1 MLSHDTMA
9 PSLRRARGAVLRL
22 VRRRTLSSVVG
33 LLFLLPAAW
42 LQFGGQFDR
51 WWIEGASL
59 VLGAT
64 GVALLW
70 TGLTGPRPD
79 WIDDGR

>member
-1 MLSHDTMA
+1 MLSHETM
-9 PSLRRARGAVLRL
+9 PPFLRRARGALLRL
-22 VRRRTLSSVVG
+22 VRRRTLSIVVG
-33 LLFLLPAAW
+33 LLLVLPAAW
-42 LQFGGQFDR
+42 SQFRGRFDA

-70 TGLTGPRPD
+70 NGLTGPKPD
-79 WIDDGR
+79 WMDDGH